1 MVKIVLKKKKKTRKK
16 LRKFEWDH
24 LSNRVLKK
32 QP

>member
-1 MVKIVLKKKKKTRKK
+1 MVKIVLKKKKTGKK

-24 LSNRVLKK
+24 LSNLALKK